1 MGLLIVPQVRSAAE
15 ELIFIDPA
23 HGGDDAGAS
32 TEYGTEAQFVL
43 QTALLIEEALLA
55 HSLNIQLSRRSD
67 IALPPAHRMAKAS
80 KARAKFILSLHLANH
95 KSSVDGPII
104 YYGADTNSNDLP
116 GQSIFPLWRT
126 PSQIL
131 GLAKDLALRLTVAAG
146 LGEEQARPFPSS
158 PWMEGTHVPVL
169 LIELEALEGTTS
181 GGGEISAQE
190 VADFWSS
197 SILLLV
203 RSEEE

>member
-1 MGLLIVPQVRSAAE
+1 MGILMGPQIRSAAE

-32 TEYGTEAQFVL
+32 SEYGTEAQFVL

-80 KARAKFILSLHLANH
+80 KAKAKFILSLHLANH
-95 KSSVDGPII
+95 KSSDDGPII
-104 YYGADTNSNDLP
+104 YYGADTDSKELP
-116 GQSIFPLWRT
+116 GQTIFPLWRT
-126 PSQIL
+126 PSQVL
-131 GLAKDLALRLTVAAG
+131 GLAKDLALRLAVAAG
-146 LGEEQARPFPSS
+146 LGEDQARPFPAS

-169 LIELEALEGTTS
+169 LIELEALGRTTS

-190 VADFWSS
+190 VADFWSN
-197 SILLLV
+197 SILLLLNP
-203 RSEEE
+203 EEE